1 MNQINRQHIGKRIAA
16 LRAAH
21 GDSLRQAAARTG
33 VSHTTVGRLEAG
45 QFGTSLN
52 STLRKI
58 AEGYGVTVEYLL
70 TGRDPQHDFQSSLRK
85 LPPEERN
92 RLYFASPATRIRMLL
107 QFLMAEYPAEFPL
120 DRLAA
125 RLELSPE
132 SLQRLVEGGDD
143 QQLSPEEVRRLGE
156 QLAKVTAIPLHWFLS
171 GDSGELAAA
180 IPPEMLGAY
189 VRLIKKAAEA
199 GVRPDLLEMAVDL
212 LILKHREMPA
222 GHPPSSG
229 RRGG

>member
-1 MNQINRQHIGKRIAA
+1 MSQINRLHIGKRIAA

-45 QFGTSLN
+45 QFATSLN

-70 TGRDPQHDFQSSLRK
+70 TGRDPQHDFESSLRR

-107 QFLMAEYPAEFPL
+107 QFLMVEYPAEFPL
-120 DRLAA
+120 DKLAA
-125 RLELSPE
+125 RLELSSE
-132 SLQRLVEGGDD
+132 SLRRLVEEGDD
-143 QQLSPEEVRRLGE
+143 LQLTPEEVRRLGE
-156 QLAKVTAIPLHWFLS
+156 QLAKVTSIPVHWFLS
-171 GDSGELAAA
+171 GDSGELAGA

-199 GVRPDLLEMAVDL
+199 GVRPDLLEMAIDL
-212 LILKHREMPA
+212 LILKHKESA
-222 GHPPSSG
+222 GGAPSSG
-229 RRGG
+229 RRSS